1 VSRAPR
7 PPGPRRPKLT
17 PKPGDRVLDMQQTP
31 WTVIKIGPPA
41 PHDRDRKIELRG
53 EGPAA
58 APLAG
63 PVKSITLATLQRCY
77 RAETRR

>member
-1 VSRAPR
+1 MLASCSSLA
-7 PPGPRRPKLT
+7 T
-17 PKPGDRVLDMQQTP
+17 EQPGDRVLDMQQTP

-41 PHDRDRKIELRG
+41 PHDRDRKIDLRG